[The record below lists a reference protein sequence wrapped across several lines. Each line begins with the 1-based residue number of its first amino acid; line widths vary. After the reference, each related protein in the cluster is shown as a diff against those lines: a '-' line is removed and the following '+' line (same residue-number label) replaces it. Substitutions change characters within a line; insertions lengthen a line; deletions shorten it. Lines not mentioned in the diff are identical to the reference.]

1 MKRAVCLLVATF
13 LLFIA
18 SGCGDNTESN
28 IPDTSKDNNSGAES
42 STVSVTEEEMDAY
55 FNTFENFEETFTKV
69 YKKENNFVIKESD
82 QHAGYFYE
90 IYDNAGNL
98 LDKGYH
104 GYRGVFDIRIDGNIV
119 TLEYGF
125 GGTGVHS
132 TYRFYDVAKS
142 KVSRY
147 FAGPIALHDGLIAC
161 LDEED
166 NDLTLVV
173 QDLFDTDK
181 TYRKIAEKVNG
192 SFVISFDD
200 MYFSKDGLKIILSYY
215 DVNIDDITQEVFD
228 LK

>member
-1 MKRAVCLLVATF
+1 MAVTF

-18 SGCGDNTESN
+18 SGCGDNTQSN
-28 IPDTSKDNNSGAES
+28 LSDTTKDNNSGAES

-82 QHAGYFYE
+82 QHAGCFYE

-104 GYRGVFDIRIDGNIV
+104 GYRGAFDIRINDNIV

-125 GGTGVHS
+125 GGTGVHP

-147 FAGPIALHDGLIAC
+147 FEGPVALHDGLIAY
-161 LDEED
+161 LDAKD
-166 NDLTLVV
+166 NGFTLVV
-173 QDLFDTDK
+173 QDLFDTDE

-192 SFVISFDD
+192 AFVIGFDD
-200 MYFSKDGLKIILSYY
+200 MSFSKDGSKIILSYY
-215 DVNIDDITQEVFD
+215 DVKNVDDIIQEVFE